1 MPDIMIEQSNLADIA
16 RVGNLMIICFNYIN
30 THNTRNM
37 FFKELYK
44 ST

>member
-16 RVGNLMIICFNYIN
+16 RVGNLMIICFNYIS
-30 THNTRNM
+30 HNTQNM